1 MNSRFTR
8 KRIAAFIGLVVSL
21 STAYAQPTPSA
32 ASPAATPASAPSAQ
46 SLLFVSPI
54 FGNNMVLQR
63 GEAETLWGWSEPG
76 DRIQVEFVSVRA
88 SGVAGPDRRW
98 QVAIQPPSAGGPY
111 TVKIAGRQIVELHNV
126 MAGDVCLPVYNASN
140 WAIMTQQS
148 KRRTQ

>member
-1 MNSRFTR
+1 MKSRNILMVSAV
-8 KRIAAFIGLVVSL
+8 IAQAAIAGLG
-21 STAYAQPTPSA
+21 YAEVRLPK
-32 ASPAATPASAPSAQ
+32 
-46 SLLFVSPI
+46 I
-54 FGNNMVLQR
+54 FGDNMVLQR

-76 DRIQVEFVSVRA
+76 DRIQVEFASARA